1 MTINV
6 LSDADYKLIHLGY
19 ISRLSAGD
27 TCAALNQSRIPGDS
41 LLPSVVS
48 YQYIK
53 LKGKGIQQ
61 LSPAEVLS
69 FMASAALTTNVV
81 NTLDKPAASSS
92 STPDLSDVEDF
103 A

>member
-6 LSDADYKLIHLGY
+6 LSDADLELIHLGY

-27 TCAALNQSRIPGDS
+27 TCAALNQSRTPEDF

-61 LSPAEVLS
+61 LSPTEVLG
-69 FMASAALTTNVV
+69 FMTLAAPTTSAVD
-81 NTLDKPAASSS
+81 TLDKPAASRP

>member
-1 MTINV
+1 MAINV
-6 LSDADYKLIHLGY
+6 LTDTDYELIHLGY

-27 TCAALNQSRIPGDS
+27 TCAALNQSRTPEDF

-48 YQYIK
+48 YQYTK

-61 LSPAEVLS
+61 LSPTEVLG
-69 FMASAALTTNVV
+69 FMAPAAPTANAVD
-81 NTLDKPAASSS
+81 TLDKPAASRP

>member
-6 LSDADYKLIHLGY
+6 LSNADLELIHLGY
-19 ISRLSAGD
+19 LSRLSAGD
-27 TCAALNQSRIPGDS
+27 TCAALNQSRAPEDF

-61 LSPAEVLS
+61 LSPTEVLG
-69 FMASAALTTNVV
+69 FMTLAQPTTNTA
-81 NTLDKPAASSS
+81 NTLDKHAASSP
-92 STPDLSDVEDF
+92 STPDLSDVEDL

>member
-6 LSDADYKLIHLGY
+6 LSDADLELIHLGY

-27 TCAALNQSRIPGDS
+27 TCAALNQSRTPEDF
-41 LLPSVVS
+41 LLPSVIS

-61 LSPAEVLS
+61 LSPTEVLG
-69 FMASAALTTNVV
+69 FMTLAAGHFGVDS
-81 NTLDKPAASSS
+81 LDKPAASSP